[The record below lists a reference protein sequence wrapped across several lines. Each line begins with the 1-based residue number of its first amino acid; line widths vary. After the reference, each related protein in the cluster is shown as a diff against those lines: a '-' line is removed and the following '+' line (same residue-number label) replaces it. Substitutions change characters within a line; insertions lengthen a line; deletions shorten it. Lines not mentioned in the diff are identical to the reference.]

1 MAGLE
6 DSYYGLM
13 DTNVA
18 GLPMGGLA
26 NIRTKYTGTVD
37 PNKYKSTAY
46 IGGAV
51 DPTAAA
57 VEAGN
62 GSTAYVNPLLEVNNA
77 PGLFGLTNGYWN
89 NMGQA
94 AGLAG
99 TAYGLY
105 DSMFGNTA
113 EKNKL
118 QMQGLRQNIDFAKKA
133 NDSHYAFTDKIGKGF
148 EGAFS
153 GGNTGLAASLAK
165 PKTGV

>member
-1 MAGLE
+1 MATG
-6 DSYYGLM
+6 DSNLLDYNAWKDVYGS
-13 DTNVA
+13 
-18 GLPMGGLA
+18 
-26 NIRTKYTGTVD
+26 TGTLD
-37 PNKYKSTAY
+37 DYKKYNPND
-46 IGGAV
+46 V
-51 DPTAAA
+51 MP
-57 VEAGN
+57 
-62 GSTAYVNPLLEVNNA
+62 GSNNPLLEVNNQA
-77 PGLFGLTNGYWN
+77 GLFGLTNGYWN

>member
-1 MAGLE
+1 MATWDDYKRQNGLSME
-6 DSYYGLM
+6 NYSQAEQDAIMNGYSNL
-13 DTNVA
+13 V
-18 GLPMGGLA
+18 
-26 NIRTKYTGTVD
+26 
-37 PNKYKSTAY
+37 S
-46 IGGAV
+46 
-51 DPTAAA
+51 AAP
-57 VEAGN
+57 
-62 GSTAYVNPLLEVNNA
+62 VNPLTEVNNQA
-77 PGLFGLTNGYWN
+77 GLFGLTNGYWN

-153 GGNTGLAASLAK
+153 GGGNTGLAASLAK
-165 PKTGV
+165 PKTEA

>member
-1 MAGLE
+1 MTYDKALAKWTPERWQQFGSSGGVIDGNNNLVGG
-6 DSYYGLM
+6 DMMS
-13 DTNVA
+13 TN
-18 GLPMGGLA
+18 PW
-26 NIRTKYTGTVD
+26 
-37 PNKYKSTAY
+37 
-46 IGGAV
+46 
-51 DPTAAA
+51 
-57 VEAGN
+57 
-62 GSTAYVNPLLEVNNA
+62 LEVNNQE
-77 PGLFGLTNGYWN
+77 GLFGLTNGYWN